1 MPIPEKIN
9 LLKYSDIRKFYYSVI
24 ISCTLLIISG
34 FFLDW
39 GEWYSTDISYYKQS
53 QSLLHGNFRIDDT
66 LSGLHHDNTWSGN
79 GVQQVWGLGG
89 PFLRLPFE
97 LSSMACGFDTFPDR
111 LVIGFWIFCLT
122 LWSYRV
128 LVQQSLAAVKKGC
141 GYSMELS
148 YFQRLAG
155 PIFLLFFPTLPTLLS
170 SRMAVYEEALVY
182 TYLYGIAEALT
193 LLWIIRKPQLKG
205 WLILSAMAGLGAFIR
220 PTLLFYGAASMLIG
234 ALRLFFNRPHPD
246 RDAAPKSFLVRWG
259 LLGYSWLWGPF
270 LFLLG
275 GGLLFLTNLK
285 RFDDGFEFGHR
296 LNVQLGDEMFG
307 AMYSTRFGSP
317 WQDEPVV
324 SAGKELFGMLFLRAK
339 FNNGNW
345 YEQNLFPGQS
355 STFRWRETYLRTYDL
370 SVLGLVLCSFIAG
383 AVVWLRRKPT
393 PPEESI
399 DDPAPSSPADEIGYL
414 VLWSFLAAVP
424 LVWFYLWTPVIT
436 SRYML
441 DFGPA
446 FAVSI
451 FALYEWGSRI
461 IKKPKWA
468 ILWGSV
474 FLGWLLAEVVL
485 SLTSADHSMS
495 WFSSVSNDA
504 MVSIRHRHQHKNNET
519 EFDFLGWNK
528 NSGTAQAIVTVFVHD
543 AEFLELELEPNQS
556 LIDEMEKRGKTNYP
570 KPAPEIIR
578 AKVGLEYLER
588 ESITRTEY
596 GCKIRFKGPQRKV
609 YQSGYQVTFLAL
621 ITKEYLGCRYTPWLL
636 KSVRWNMTD
645 PPKTITPREPKE
657 TSPPHEPQPSA
668 ETKV

>member
-1 MPIPEKIN
+1 
-9 LLKYSDIRKFYYSVI
+9 
-24 ISCTLLIISG
+24 
-34 FFLDW
+34 
-39 GEWYSTDISYYKQS
+39 
-53 QSLLHGNFRIDDT
+53 
-66 LSGLHHDNTWSGN
+66 
-79 GVQQVWGLGG
+79 
-89 PFLRLPFE
+89 
-97 LSSMACGFDTFPDR
+97 
-111 LVIGFWIFCLT
+111 
-122 LWSYRV
+122 
-128 LVQQSLAAVKKGC
+128 
-141 GYSMELS
+141 MELS

-234 ALRLFFNRPHPD
+234 ALRLFFNRPNPD

-446 FAVSI
+446 FALAV
-451 FALYEWGSRI
+451 FALYEWVVRR
-461 IKKPKWA
+461 IKKPKGWS
-468 ILWGSV
+468 ILWVSL
-474 FLGWLLAEVVL
+474 FLTWLLAEVVTSL
-485 SLTSADHSMS
+485 SFSKRNPRWGPSIDHETAE
-495 WFSSVSNDA
+495 FFH
-504 MVSIRHRHQHKNNET
+504 HRNQPKNNET
-519 EFDFLGWNK
+519 TFDGSGWSRENEA
-528 NSGTAQAIVTVFVHD
+528 TRALVAVFVRD

-556 LIDEMEKRGKTNYP
+556 LIDEMAKKGETNFP
-570 KPAPEIIR
+570 KPDPEVIR
-578 AKVGLEYLER
+578 AKIGLEYLER
-588 ESITRTEY
+588 ESITKTEY
-596 GCKIRFKGPQRKV
+596 GWKIRFKGPQRKV
-609 YQSGYQVTFLAL
+609 YQSGYQVAFLAM
-621 ITKEYLGCRYTPWLL
+621 IAKEDLGCRYAPWLL

-645 PPKTITPREPKE
+645 PPKTINREKGTPTPIPN
-657 TSPPHEPQPSA
+657 TPGCII
-668 ETKV
+668 